1 MTLRITWRTMALAIA
16 AATLSI
22 FIAANAHLIY
32 VALRSQPDC
41 VPHQKEPGSGFQAAK
56 SSC

>member
-1 MTLRITWRTMALAIA
+1 MMRVTWRTMALAIA
-16 AATLSI
+16 ALTLSI

-56 SSC
+56 SS